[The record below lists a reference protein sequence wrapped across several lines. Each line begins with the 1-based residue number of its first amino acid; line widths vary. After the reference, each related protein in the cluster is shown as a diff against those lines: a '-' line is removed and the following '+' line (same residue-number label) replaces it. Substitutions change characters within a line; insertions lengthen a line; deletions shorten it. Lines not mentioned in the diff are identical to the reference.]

1 MSKPDQNKI
10 FEMQMLNQQAQHL
23 QQQLHSLDHQ
33 LDSLEHLKSD
43 LDSLKGQ
50 KDSKTYSSL
59 NGGVFVESEIKES
72 NSVLL
77 SVGANV
83 LVKKKKEEALDLI
96 ERQLKEL
103 REIRVKLENEVNK
116 LGMNM
121 MALQ

>member
-1 MSKPDQNKI
+1 M
-10 FEMQMLNQQAQHL
+10 EAQMLNQQLQHL

-33 LDSLEHLKSD
+33 LEGLGNLKSD

-83 LVKKKKEEALDLI
+83 LVKKKKEEALELI
-96 ERQLKEL
+96 EKQLEEL
-103 REIRVKLENEVNK
+103 KEIRVKLENEVNK
-116 LGMNM
+116 LGTHM
-121 MALQ
+121 MSLQ